1 MNTGFIKLLHKKT
14 SSIFNIKLNMK
25 NNLVF
30 FILILTTLHLHA
42 EDGHSLWLR
51 SQSTGLVNV
60 VCAKSS
66 PTLTI
71 AKEELK
77 QGWRGKNGAKLLLT
91 LKTNKA
97 IKGDGF
103 KLSENEVQAN
113 TELGILYGVYEL
125 LRRQQTGQTIQ
136 NEISN
141 PSYERRVLNHW
152 DNLDGSVER
161 GYAGKSMF
169 WHDIEKGYAVTDK
182 DRALWKE
189 YARANASIGING
201 AVLNNVNSSKLML
214 TTECLQKV
222 KAISEVL
229 RPYGIKT
236 YLSVKFSSPTLIGG
250 LKTSDP
256 LNPEVI
262 KWWKD
267 KAKEIYKIIPDFGG
281 FLIKANSE
289 GEPGPQDYGRNH
301 ADGANMLADAV
312 KPYGGIIMWRAFV
325 YEANSKDRA
334 AQAYKE
340 FMPLDGKFRDNV
352 IIQVKNGPVDFQ
364 PREPFNP
371 LFGALKKTSVMPELQ
386 ITQEYL
392 GHSVQLVYLATM
404 WEELFKSETHQEGKG
419 STVARTTDG
428 SIFPQKYTAI
438 AGVANIG
445 LDTNWCGH
453 HFAQSNW
460 YAFGRMAWNNQITS
474 EKIADEWLKLTFSP
488 KEEKDIAISDWQKNF
503 LIPVKQ
509 LMLDSRE
516 ATVNYSMPLG
526 LHHIFAGL
534 NNTHY
539 GPGPWFAPKGI
550 RTDWTAAYYHK
561 ADAFGIGFDRT
572 EKGSNAVSQ
581 YQEPLSSQFKDPATC
596 PEIYLLWF
604 HHLPW
609 DYKMKSGNILWDELC
624 YTYEKGLNQVRQFQ
638 KTWDKVQPY
647 VDEQRFSEVQSKLRQ
662 QSRDAQVWKDGCLL
676 YFQQFSK
683 RPIPFDIERPV
694 YDLDYL
700 MKTDLTEIL
709 K

>member
-1 MNTGFIKLLHKKT
+1 
-14 SSIFNIKLNMK
+14 MK
-25 NNLVF
+25 NKLVC
-30 FILILTTLHLHA
+30 LILLTFSLSLYA
-42 EDGHSLWLR
+42 EDGHNLWFR
-51 SQSTGLVNV
+51 AKSKGSVDI
-60 VCAKSS
+60 VCAKGSS
-66 PTLTI
+66 TLAI
-71 AKEELK
+71 AKQELE
-77 QGWRGKNGAKLLLT
+77 QGWQGENEARLVLS
-91 LKTNKA
+91 LKRDKA

-113 TELGILYGVYEL
+113 TELGILYGAYEL
-125 LRRQQTGQTIQ
+125 LRRQQNGQAIH
-136 NEISN
+136 NEICN
-141 PSYERRVLNHW
+141 PSYELRVLNHW
-152 DNLDGSVER
+152 DNLNGTIER
-161 GYAGKSMF
+161 GYAGRSIF
-169 WHDIEKGYAVTDK
+169 WHDVEKGYAVTDI
-182 DRALWKE
+182 DRLLWKE
-189 YARANASIGING
+189 YARANASVGING

-214 TTECLQKV
+214 TTECLAKV
-222 KAISEVL
+222 KAIAEVL

-236 YLSVKFSSPTLIGG
+236 YLSVKFSSPSLIGG

-262 KWWKD
+262 KWWKN
-267 KAKEIYKIIPDFGG
+267 KATEIYKIIPDFGG

-289 GEPGPQDYGRNH
+289 GEPGPQDFGRNH

-312 KPYGGIIMWRAFV
+312 KLFGGIIMWRAFV

-334 AQAYKE
+334 CQAYKE
-340 FMPLDGKFRDNV
+340 FMPLDGQFRNNV

-364 PREPFNP
+364 PREPFTP

-392 GHSVQLVYLATM
+392 GHSEQLVFLATM
-404 WEELFKSETHQEGKG
+404 WEEFLKSETYQQGVG
-419 STVARTTDG
+419 STIARTTDG
-428 SIFPQKYTAI
+428 SVFPQKHTAI

-460 YAFGRMAWNNQITS
+460 YAFGRMAWNNQITCG
-474 EKIADEWLKLTFSP
+474 EIADEWLKLTFSP
-488 KEEKDIAISDWQKNF
+488 KEEKNVNFSATDWKNSF
-503 LIPVKQ
+503 LAPVKQ
-509 LMLDSRE
+509 LMLESRE

-561 ADAFGIGFDRT
+561 ADSSGIGFDRT
-572 EKGSNAVSQ
+572 TKGSGAVSQ
-581 YQEPLSSQFKDPATC
+581 YHEPLSGQFENAATC

-609 DYKMKSGNILWDELC
+609 DYKMKNGRILWDELC
-624 YTYEKGLNQVRQFQ
+624 YTYDKGVNEVRQFQ

-647 VDEQRFSEVQSKLRQ
+647 VDAQRFLEVQSKLRRQ
-662 QSRDAQVWKDGCLL
+662 CRDAQVWKDGCLL

-694 YDLDYL
+694 YDLNYL
-700 MKTDLTEIL
+700 QKTDLTQML

>member
-1 MNTGFIKLLHKKT
+1 MKKT
-14 SSIFNIKLNMK
+14 V
-25 NNLVF
+25 VF
-30 FILILTTLHLHA
+30 LILIFTTLNLHA
-42 EDGHSLWLR
+42 EDGHLLWLR
-51 SQSTGLVNV
+51 AKATGKVNV
-60 VCAKSS
+60 VSASKSS
-66 PTLTI
+66 TVTI
-71 AKEELK
+71 AKQELEK
-77 QGWRGKNGAKLLLT
+77 SWQGKNGAKFLLT
-91 LKTNKA
+91 IKKQKA

-103 KLSENEVQAN
+103 KLSENEIQAN

-136 NEISN
+136 NEICN

-161 GYAGKSMF
+161 GYAGKSIF
-169 WHDIEKGYAVTDK
+169 WHDMEKGFAVTDADK
-182 DRALWKE
+182 QLWKE

-201 AVLNNVNSSKLML
+201 SVLNNVNSSKLML

-267 KAKEIYKIIPDFGG
+267 KAKEIYKMIPDFGG

-289 GEPGPQDYGRNH
+289 GEPGPQDFGRTH
-301 ADGANMLADAV
+301 ADGANMLADVV
-312 KPYGGIIMWRAFV
+312 KTYGGIIMWRAFV
-325 YEANSKDRA
+325 YEINSKDRA
-334 AQAYKE
+334 AQAYNE
-340 FMPLDGKFRDNV
+340 FMPLDGQFRNNV

-371 LFGALKKTSVMPELQ
+371 LFGAMKKTSVMPELQ

-392 GHSVQLVYLATM
+392 GHSEQLVYLANM
-404 WEELFKSETHQEGKG
+404 WEEFLKSDTRQEGVG

-445 LDTNWCGH
+445 LDANWCGH

-474 EKIADEWLKLTFSP
+474 EKMAEEWLKLTFSP
-488 KEEKDIAISDWQKNF
+488 IEEKDITTSNWQTNF
-503 LIPVKQ
+503 LVPVKQ
-509 LMLDSRE
+509 LMLASHE
-516 ATVNYSMPLG
+516 TAVNYSMPLG

-539 GPGPWFAPKGI
+539 GPGPWFGPKGI

-572 EKGSNAVSQ
+572 AKGSGAVNQ
-581 YQEPLSSQFKDPATC
+581 YHEPLKSQFANIETC
-596 PEIYLLWF
+596 PEVYLLWF
-604 HHLPW
+604 HHVSW
-609 DYKMKSGNILWDELC
+609 DYKMKSGRILWDELC
-624 YTYEKGLNQVRQFQ
+624 YTYDKGVKEVRQFQ

-647 VDEQRFSEVQSKLRQ
+647 VDEQRFLEVQSKLRR
-662 QSRDAQVWKDGCLL
+662 QSRDAQIWKDGCLL

-683 RPIPFDIERPV
+683 KAIPFDIERPV

-700 MKTDLTEIL
+700 MKTDLTNVL

>member
-1 MNTGFIKLLHKKT
+1 MKKT
-14 SSIFNIKLNMK
+14 V
-25 NNLVF
+25 VF
-30 FILILTTLHLHA
+30 LILIFTTLNLHA
-42 EDGHSLWLR
+42 EDGHLLWLR
-51 SQSTGLVNV
+51 AKATGKVNV
-60 VCAKSS
+60 ISASKSS
-66 PTLTI
+66 TVTI
-71 AKEELK
+71 AKQELE
-77 QGWRGKNGAKLLLT
+77 QAWQGKNGAKFLLT
-91 LKTNKA
+91 LKKHKA

-103 KLSENEVQAN
+103 KLSENEIQAN

-136 NEISN
+136 NEICN

-161 GYAGKSMF
+161 GYAGKSIF
-169 WHDIEKGYAVTDK
+169 WHDMEKGFTVTNADK
-182 DRALWKE
+182 QLWKE

-201 AVLNNVNSSKLML
+201 SVLNNVNSSKLML
-214 TTECLQKV
+214 TSECLQKV
-222 KAISEVL
+222 KAISEVM

-267 KAKEIYKIIPDFGG
+267 KAKEIYKMIPDFGG

-289 GEPGPQDYGRNH
+289 GEPGPQDFGRTH
-301 ADGANMLADAV
+301 ADGANMLADVV

-325 YEANSKDRA
+325 YEINSKDRA
-334 AQAYKE
+334 AQAYNE
-340 FMPLDGKFRDNV
+340 FMPLDGQFRDNV

-371 LFGALKKTSVMPELQ
+371 LFGAMKKTSVMPELQ

-392 GHSVQLVYLATM
+392 GHSEQLVYLANM
-404 WEELFKSETHQEGKG
+404 WEEFLKSDTHQEGVG

-445 LDTNWCGH
+445 LDTNWCGY

-474 EKIADEWLKLTFSP
+474 EKMAEEWLKLTFSP
-488 KEEKDIAISDWQKNF
+488 QEEENNKISDWQTNF
-503 LIPVKQ
+503 LVSVKQ
-509 LMLDSRE
+509 LMLASHE
-516 ATVNYSMPLG
+516 TAVNYSMPLG

-539 GPGPWFAPKGI
+539 GPGPWFGPKGI

-572 EKGSNAVSQ
+572 AKGSGAVNQ
-581 YQEPLSSQFKDPATC
+581 YHEPLKSQFANIETC
-596 PEIYLLWF
+596 PEVYLLWF
-604 HHLPW
+604 HHVSW
-609 DYKMKSGNILWDELC
+609 DYKMKSGRILWDELC
-624 YTYEKGLNQVRQFQ
+624 YTYDKGVKGVRQFQ

-647 VDEQRFSEVQSKLRQ
+647 VDEQRFFEVQSKLRR
-662 QSRDAQVWKDGCLL
+662 QSRDAQIWKDGCLL

-683 RPIPFDIERPV
+683 KNIPFDIERPV

-700 MKTDLTEIL
+700 MKTDLTQMLIRD

>member
-1 MNTGFIKLLHKKT
+1 MEF
-14 SSIFNIKLNMK
+14 KLNNKLDMK
-25 NNLVF
+25 KLVF
-30 FILILTTLHLHA
+30 LILIFTSLNLRA

-161 GYAGKSMF
+161 GYAGKSIF
-169 WHDIEKGYAVTDK
+169 WHDIEKGYGVTDK
-182 DRALWKE
+182 DRILWKE

-201 AVLNNVNSSKLML
+201 TVLNNVNSSKLML

-222 KAISEVL
+222 KAISEIM

-312 KPYGGIIMWRAFV
+312 KPFGGIIMWRAFV

-334 AQAYKE
+334 SQAYNE

-364 PREPFNP
+364 PREPFAP

-392 GHSVQLVYLATM
+392 GHSIQLVYLATM
-404 WEELFKSETHQEGKG
+404 WEEFLKSETHQKGIG

-428 SIFPQKYTAI
+428 SIFPQKYIAI

-445 LDTNWCGH
+445 LDSNWCGH

-460 YAFGRMAWNNQITS
+460 YAFGRMAWNNQMTS
-474 EKIADEWLKLTFSP
+474 EKIADEWLKLTFLP
-488 KEEKDIAISDWQKNF
+488 KEEKNITISDWQKNF
-503 LIPVKQ
+503 LTPVKQ
-509 LMLDSRE
+509 LMLESRE

-539 GPGPWFAPKGI
+539 GPGPWFGPKGI

-581 YQEPLSSQFKDPATC
+581 YQEPLSSQFKNPATC

-609 DYKMKSGNILWDELC
+609 DYKMKNGSILWDELC
-624 YTYEKGLNQVRQFQ
+624 YTYAKGVNDVRQFQ

-700 MKTDLTEIL
+700 MKTDLTQML
-709 K
+709 KNK